1 MNHLTKYLFLF
12 FLLITPLWSHA
23 QFDREFARDI
33 LVQESANNI
42 LNAIDEDLNT
52 FARIN
57 SSTGLALG
65 IGASTGVLE
74 LGFPNVLPANTL
86 VFIKIDFDIIILENL
101 LGGTSGGLGSSLL
114 DNGLFGNHTL
124 QVQARN
130 GNQVVLSGSTEN
142 PEDFAGDNL
151 RIVVDQ
157 ERNFYIQIRPQ
168 QEFQSIRLTDRIS
181 ALLGLGNTASTDIFG
196 AFIIPPDHDCITS
209 AFTGI
214 NLQNFN
220 LSNLLGVQ
228 PAFDVE
234 NILQIGTT
242 SHSELNL
249 TSNNS
254 DAIIEQFVTL
264 SKTSEGNTT
273 FELTFKFSD
282 QNIGTADLQRV
293 SIRGFEVNS
302 LRYEENLSDLISEEA
317 IDLLQNGE
325 YASVPFVVNNSVD
338 RLSVSYARGDAGLV
352 ELPALQLAHIV
363 LSISPPEISPEL
375 LPILV
380 CTRETASLT
389 ANVPDGLLLRWYEV
403 ETEGIP
409 LAENPSAVPFVTEEI
424 TDTKTYYVSAY
435 DPVCDLESKRL
446 PIEIN
451 VQEALDEVT
460 LTITGNEQNICA
472 GDDVTLTPTFTSG
485 FPDDQAEVS
494 FSWFFDEDQI
504 NEINHNA
511 TFDGAIF
518 TIAENGELTISNI
531 NPSTS
536 LEMLYLV
543 VTIDNNC
550 ESLQQT
556 FTTELTFSAD
566 CTRFSIEKTV
576 DQPEAE
582 AGETVTF
589 SISVTNDGT
598 LPITNLVITDVLSNL
613 VTYIASSSTVQLLG
627 NNTINWNINSLAVK
641 QSITLTITVR
651 LADDIPVNTIIPNT
665 ATGQIQSD
673 SEIISSNTVEVL
685 VIGNDD
691 GDGENPIENENTT
704 LAISKLLIDEGEINV
719 GSILNYE
726 ITITNTGEAPALNIN
741 ILDILPAELT
751 AIAASEGGDIDGQNI
766 NWNLETLAPG
776 DARTYTIQAM
786 VQDGATQVSNTAQ
799 VSGDNFDTQSD
810 QTPPVPVVGDDGD
823 GENPI
828 EDEKTTL
835 AISKLLTDEGEI
847 NVGSILNYEI
857 TITNNGETPALNMN
871 ILDILPA
878 ELTAIAASE
887 GGDIDGQNINWNLQT
902 LAPGDARTYTIQ
914 AMVQD
919 GATQVSNT
927 AQVSGD
933 NFDTQSDQTPPVP
946 VVGDDGDGENP
957 IEDEKTTL
965 AISKLLTDEGE
976 INVGSIL
983 NYEITITNTGET
995 PALNMNILDILP
1007 AELTAIAA
1015 SEGGDIDGQNINWN
1029 LETLAPGDARTYT
1042 IQAMV
1047 QDGATQVSNTAQ
1059 VSGDNFDTQS
1069 DQTQPVPVVGDDG
1082 EGDINLS
1089 LEMLKTVSQP
1099 NVQIDQVF
1107 TYQIEM
1113 LNTGDNI
1120 GSESNLI
1127 VIDTLPEAVIFERIL
1142 SGATQVEFDQATQT
1156 LRWSIPSL
1164 ASGESTSIS
1173 FEVRA
1178 AQASPSVVNTAFL
1191 IDNSSTIPTV
1201 ITTSSVAHDQL
1212 EYKIANIVTPNGD
1225 GRNDTWKTQGLD
1237 SFLASWEVL
1246 IFNRYGIE
1254 LYRSANYEN
1263 DWAGDGL
1270 NAGTYFYQ
1278 IKGRKPDGQEVI
1290 LNGYITLIK

>member
-12 FLLITPLWSHA
+12 SLLITPLWSHA
-23 QFDREFARDI
+23 QFDREFALEI
-33 LVQESANNI
+33 PLQENVNNA
-42 LNAIDEDLNT
+42 LNAIDENLNT
-52 FARIN
+52 FARIT
-57 SSTGLALG
+57 SSTGVALG

-74 LGFPNVLPANTL
+74 LGFPSVLPANTL
-86 VFIKIDFDIIILENL
+86 VFIKVDFDINILENL

-130 GNQVVLSGSTEN
+130 GNQVVLSGSTAN

-151 RIVVDQ
+151 RIVVDE
-157 ERNFYIQIRPQ
+157 ERNFYVQIRPQ

-181 ALLGLGNTASTDIFG
+181 ALLGLGNSASTDIFG
-196 AFIIPPDHDCITS
+196 VFIIPPDHDCITS

-234 NILQIGTT
+234 NILQPGTT
-242 SHSELNL
+242 SYSELNL

-254 DAIIEQFVTL
+254 NAVIEQFVTL
-264 SKTSEGNTT
+264 SKTSDGNTT

-302 LRYEENLSDLISEEA
+302 LQYEEKLSDLISEEA

-325 YASVPFVVNNSVD
+325 YVSVPFVVNGPVD
-338 RLSVSYARGDAGLV
+338 RLSVSYARGNAGLV
-352 ELPALQLAHIV
+352 ELPALQLAHIAF
-363 LSISPPEISPEL
+363 SINPPEISPEL

-380 CTRETASLT
+380 CTGETASLT

-451 VQEALDEVT
+451 VQEALDEVV

-504 NEINHNA
+504 NEINDGS
-511 TFDGAIF
+511 TFEGAIF
-518 TIAENGELTISNI
+518 TIAENGALTISNI

-543 VTIDNNC
+543 VTINSNC

-556 FTTELTFSAD
+556 FTTALTFSAD
-566 CTRFSIEKTV
+566 CTTFSIEKSV
-576 DQPEAE
+576 DQLEAK

-589 SISVTNDGT
+589 SITVTNDGT

-613 VTYIASSSTVQLLG
+613 VTYIASSSTVQLLD
-627 NNTINWNINSLAVK
+627 NHTVNWIINALAVN

-651 LADDIPVNTIIPNT
+651 LVDDIPMNTIIPNT

-673 SEIISSNTVEVL
+673 TEIISSNTVEVL

-691 GDGENPIENENTT
+691 GDGENPIEDENTT
-704 LAISKLLIDEGEINV
+704 LNISKLLTDEGEINV

-741 ILDILPAELT
+741 ILDILPVELI
-751 AIAASEGGDIDGQNI
+751 AIAASDGGDIDGQNI
-766 NWNLETLAPG
+766 HWNLETLAPG
-776 DARTYTIQAM
+776 DSRIYSIQAM
-786 VQDGATQVSNTAQ
+786 VQDGATQVSNA
-799 VSGDNFDTQSD
+799 
-810 QTPPVPVVGDDGD
+810 
-823 GENPI
+823 
-828 EDEKTTL
+828 
-835 AISKLLTDEGEI
+835 
-847 NVGSILNYEI
+847 
-857 TITNNGETPALNMN
+857 
-871 ILDILPA
+871 
-878 ELTAIAASE
+878 
-887 GGDIDGQNINWNLQT
+887 
-902 LAPGDARTYTIQ
+902 
-914 AMVQD
+914 
-919 GATQVSNT
+919 
-927 AQVSGD
+927 
-933 NFDTQSDQTPPVP
+933 
-946 VVGDDGDGENP
+946 
-957 IEDEKTTL
+957 
-965 AISKLLTDEGE
+965 
-976 INVGSIL
+976 
-983 NYEITITNTGET
+983 
-995 PALNMNILDILP
+995 
-1007 AELTAIAA
+1007 
-1015 SEGGDIDGQNINWN
+1015 
-1029 LETLAPGDARTYT
+1029 
-1042 IQAMV
+1042 
-1047 QDGATQVSNTAQ
+1047 AQ

-1082 EGDINLS
+1082 DGDINLS
-1089 LEMLKTVSQP
+1089 FEMLKTVSQP

-1107 TYQIEM
+1107 TYQIEI
-1113 LNTGDNI
+1113 LNTGDEI

-1127 VIDTLPEAVIFERIL
+1127 VIDTLPEEVIFVRIL
-1142 SGATQVEFDQATQT
+1142 SGTTQVEFDQATQT
-1156 LRWSIPSL
+1156 LRWSIPGL

-1178 AQASPSVVNTAFL
+1178 AQASASVVNTAYL
-1191 IDNSSTIPTV
+1191 IDDSSSIPTV
-1201 ITTSSVAHDQL
+1201 LASSSVAHDQL
-1212 EYKIANIVTPNGD
+1212 EYKIANMVTPNGD

-1237 SFLASWEVL
+1237 SFLAFWEVL